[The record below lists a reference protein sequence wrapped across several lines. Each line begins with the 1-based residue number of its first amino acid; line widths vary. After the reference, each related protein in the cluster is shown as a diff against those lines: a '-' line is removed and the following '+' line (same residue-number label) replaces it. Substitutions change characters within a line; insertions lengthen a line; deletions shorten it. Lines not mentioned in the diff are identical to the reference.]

1 MDFKNRMDI
10 FVAFRVECVLF
21 SSYHDAVYQENNVI
35 RSNQTESI
43 QQRLAS
49 DDITYTGKISSENK
63 QGYYLSAE
71 QTNLSTSLANYRK
84 AGKSG
89 LLASGVLDGDV

>member
-1 MDFKNRMDI
+1 MDI
-10 FVAFRVECVLF
+10 FRRFLGLNVFLF

-49 DDITYTGKISSENK
+49 DDITYTGRFR
-63 QGYYLSAE
+63 LR
-71 QTNLSTSLANYRK
+71 TSKAIILAR
-84 AGKSG
+84 SRPI
-89 LLASGVLDGDV
+89 LALH